1 VPGGSL
7 RSLYRL
13 RPTPSAVPLLDRS
26 IPRSGMMSISDS
38 VADQVEALPDRLFGR
53 EAERAAIIA
62 LLEQAHRSRSGVLVL
77 RGEAGVG
84 KSALLQFAM
93 RNADE
98 MRLLR
103 VTGVEPESDLAFAA
117 LHQLLRPVLPYVD
130 RIAEV
135 QAEALRIAMGIVPGA
150 AENRFVIALAV
161 LSLLAEVATEGPV
174 LCLIDD
180 AQWLDQSSSDA
191 LAFAARRLEAE
202 GIVML
207 FSVREGDPGSFPGAG
222 LPERTVSGLDATE
235 AEHLLVDR
243 FGPELAH
250 EVRQMIVGAASG
262 LPLALVEIP
271 ASLTAAQ
278 LSGQEALPR
287 PMPMGHQL
295 EEILLG
301 RVHRLSA
308 PAQRLLL
315 VAAAEGSGEA
325 DVVLSAGGILAIPPS
340 TLLEAEASGLIHT
353 EGSVLVFRHPI
364 LRSAIYQ
371 EANLPQR
378 QAVHRAL
385 VEVLQGEINAD
396 RRAWHRAALVLP
408 PDDDIADELEGTA
421 QRAKSRG
428 GHAAASGALRRAA
441 ELTTSDQRR
450 ARRLVGAA
458 RAACD
463 AGLPD
468 DASALLRTVEPEAET
483 DEETYAELR
492 HVQGEIEF
500 NCGIPIEGA
509 TVLMEGAERVAGADP
524 HKALLMLFDAAQC
537 ANFAGDVGVMIE
549 AGRKAAELPVEST
562 DPDAPLIDLLGDVVG
577 ILSSNDA
584 GSRASLLRT
593 LERVGDTSEP
603 RWLIWAGAA
612 AALLGDRARDET
624 FRRRA
629 EVIARSSMAVG
640 SLTMALARTAWS
652 DLSHGRV
659 AVASNHAEEGLRL
672 ALETGLTN
680 PVCFHRAILAWVAAI
695 RGDREACTRLADQ
708 ASETAMKHGLA
719 ANHSVATWAVGLL
732 HLGLGEWES
741 AATRLEGLWSGTPG
755 MSHPYIARQ
764 ALPDLVEAS
773 VRAGHPGVAE
783 SVAARVA
790 EFAPEGSPDYQMA
803 LTARCR
809 ALLARLPEGKEQ
821 LLSEALVFH
830 DRDPRPFGRART
842 LLLLGEHLRRERRR
856 KEARIPLRAALVA
869 FEQVGALPW
878 AERARHELR
887 ATGETVRR
895 RDEASSTTLTHQ
907 ERQVAEIV
915 ADGATNR
922 EAASMLFISPRTVE
936 YHLRSVFSKLG
947 ISSRTELARHRLEG
961 SSSSRAN

>member
-1 VPGGSL
+1 
-7 RSLYRL
+7 
-13 RPTPSAVPLLDRS
+13 
-26 IPRSGMMSISDS
+26 MSISDS
-38 VADQVEALPDRLFGR
+38 VAGSVEALPDRLFGR

-84 KSALLQFAM
+84 KSSLLQFAM
-93 RNADE
+93 RNANE

-117 LHQLLRPVLPYVD
+117 LHQLLRPVLPYID
-130 RIAEV
+130 QIAEV
-135 QAEALRIAMGIVPGA
+135 QADALRIAMGIAPGA

-161 LSLLAEVATEGPV
+161 LSLLAEVATDGPV

-207 FSVREGDPGSFPGAG
+207 FSVREGGPESFPGAG

-235 AEHLLVDR
+235 AERLLVDR
-243 FGPELAH
+243 FGPELAP

-271 ASLTAAQ
+271 TSLTAAQ
-278 LSGQEALPR
+278 LSGQESLPR

-301 RVHRLSA
+301 RVRRLSA
-308 PAQRLLL
+308 PAQTLLL

-325 DVVLSAGGILAIPPS
+325 DVVLSAGGILAIPSS

-385 VEVLQGEINAD
+385 VEVLQGETNAD
-396 RRAWHRAALVLP
+396 RRAWHRAALVLH
-408 PDDDIADELEGTA
+408 PDDEIADELEGTA
-421 QRAKSRG
+421 ERAKSRG

-441 ELTTSDQRR
+441 ELTTSDERR

-458 RAACD
+458 RAAWD

-468 DASALLRTVEPEAET
+468 EANALLRSVETQT
-483 DEETYAELR
+483 DADTYAELR

-500 NCGIPIEGA
+500 NCGIPIDGA
-509 TVLMEGAERVAGADP
+509 TVLVEGAERVARTDP
-524 HKALLMLFDAAQC
+524 HKSLLMLFDAAQC
-537 ANFAGDVGVMIE
+537 ANFAGDVGLMIDV
-549 AGRKAAELPVEST
+549 GRRVAEVSIEET

-577 ILSSNDA
+577 ILFSNDA
-584 GSRASLLRT
+584 GSRARLIRT

-603 RWLIWAGAA
+603 RWLIWVGAA
-612 AALLGDRARDET
+612 AALLGDHARDET

-629 EVIARSSMAVG
+629 EAIARRSMAVG

-652 DLSHGRV
+652 DLRYGRV
-659 AVASNHAEEGLRL
+659 AAASDHAEEGLRL

-695 RGDREACTRLADQ
+695 RGDRGACTRLADQ

-719 ANHSVATWAVGLL
+719 VNHSVATWAVGLL
-732 HLGLGEWES
+732 HIGLGEWES
-741 AATRLEGLWSGTPG
+741 ATTHLEGLWSGTPG

-764 ALPDLVEAS
+764 SLPDLVEAS

-783 SVAARVA
+783 SVAARLA
-790 EFAPEGSPDYQMA
+790 EFAPEGASDYEMA
-803 LTARCR
+803 LAARCR
-809 ALLARLPEGKEQ
+809 ALLAPLPDAKEQ
-821 LLSEALVFH
+821 LLSEALVYH

-887 ATGETVRR
+887 ATGETIRR
-895 RDEASSTTLTHQ
+895 RDESSSTALTHQ

-947 ISSRTELARHRLEG
+947 ISSRTELVRHRLEG
-961 SSSSRAN
+961 SSSSRAD